1 MRQDWIDHLRSLSE
15 GHEKQVP
22 DAIWDQVKQHIPR
35 KSKNR
40 KWLPWMWLMAGTMLI
55 SGWYYVAFIQSAA
68 TSEKQKPINS
78 IQTSINES
86 MASNSANR
94 LNDANSLVNDPKAEK
109 ASVDLDVDH
118 PSRVN
123 RMPNSSGRIKKNI
136 SYPRFETGGEKWL
149 ATQVAQTS
157 IERRAL
163 ETNKHLN
170 SHSIREADVPER
182 EADVPENSMEIAH
195 AVIES
200 VSNLPLPFSLKP
212 DQLRSNALNLTYKT
226 EKSKIDCY
234 QFSDS
239 KKQWG
244 LEFYVGPTYSPYQ
257 LQDKQGDLKNYLEKR
272 EDTESTRTGLTAG
285 IRGLYRKGRW
295 TAKLGLEY
303 HLLYEQLH
311 SSSRETRIISVYR
324 DGKLLYVDTLN
335 GLRVVKHHNYHHLF
349 NVPLMLNFQWN
360 WKHVDIGLQPG
371 IGLHVWSTHTGKIL
385 NQLLEPVYFDNVG
398 GIKLFDHKIIP
409 YLSFHV
415 PIGGRLNDDWSW
427 FVEPGIQF
435 YLKPFNA
442 SNYPIDQKYSSYQLR
457 LGFQKI
463 F

>member
-1 MRQDWIDHLRSLSE
+1 MRQDWIDHLRGLSE

-22 DAIWDQVKQHIPR
+22 DAIWDQVKNHIPQ

-40 KWLPWMWLMAGTMLI
+40 RLLPWLWLMAGTMLI
-55 SGWYYVAFIQSAA
+55 SGWYYVTFIQSAA
-68 TSEKQKPINS
+68 MSDKLKSINS
-78 IQTSINES
+78 TQTSINES
-86 MASNSANR
+86 VLSNRANGLNAANTLVSA
-94 LNDANSLVNDPKAEK
+94 PKSEK
-109 ASVDLDVDH
+109 ASGGSDVDH
-118 PSRVN
+118 PSHVN
-123 RMPNSSGRIKKNI
+123 RVQKSSGRIKKNN
-136 SYPRFETGGEKWL
+136 SNLHVETGGEKWS
-149 ATQVAQTS
+149 ASQVTQTS
-157 IERRAL
+157 IETGAL

-170 SHSIREADVPER
+170 SHSMIEAGVS
-182 EADVPENSMEIAH
+182 ENSMADIH

-200 VSNLPLPFSLKP
+200 VSNLPLPFSLTQDHFPKHT
-212 DQLRSNALNLTYKT
+212 LNLTYKT
-226 EKSKIDCY
+226 DKSKINCY
-234 QFSDS
+234 QFSNS

-244 LEFYVGPTYSPYQ
+244 LEFYAGPTYSPYQ
-257 LQDKQGDLKNYLEKR
+257 LKDKQGDLKNYLEKR
-272 EDTESTRTGLTAG
+272 EATESTRTGLTAG

-360 WKHVDIGLQPG
+360 WKHLDIGLQPG

-415 PIGGRLNDDWSW
+415 PIGGRLNDDWAW